1 MRFQKAQAIVEF
13 AFVLPLFLLLIV
25 GLFYFGFAFADYL
38 TVSNTT
44 RSIAHEA
51 SIVQNDA
58 KVHQFVEQETKDLKL
73 ISDIFVW
80 NPKDTKY
87 LNVVYNIYTANDG
100 TQRKDVVVTSHLDY
114 SSSSYFGRI
123 MRNFSKI
130 SFSKKGFDIVYT
142 MYCPD
147 SASSSGGN

>member
-1 MRFQKAQAIVEF
+1 MKFQKAQAIVEF
-13 AFVLPLFLLLIV
+13 AFVLPLFLLLMV

-58 KVHQFVEQETKDLKL
+58 KVQQFVEQETKDLKL
-73 ISDIFVW
+73 ISDIFIW

-87 LNVVYNIYTANDG
+87 LKVVYNVYTSDNG
-100 TQRKDVVVTSHLDY
+100 TQRKDVVVTSHMDY

-123 MRNFSKI
+123 MKNFSKI
-130 SFSKKGFDIVYT
+130 SPSKKGVNIVYT
-142 MYCPD
+142 MYCPP
-147 SASSSGGN
+147 ALNSGGN